1 MLAEHK
7 DSFVCINNKYIRGIY
22 MHMAELVRP
31 TLPIQIF
38 KRSDNLLTAA
48 FTDSEWDSLIPHL
61 SIVNL
66 KVGDVLFKSGETQKH
81 VYFPID
87 SIISLMCELENRE
100 GSEFALIGNEGLV
113 GLFVFTSNFTT
124 SSYGIVQC
132 KGKALKLNADIAR
145 DKFDKSPD
153 FRRLILRYSQVLMTH
168 AAQTSV
174 CYRHHSIEQQLC
186 RTLLLC
192 LDRVK
197 SHDIVLTQELIS
209 RMLGVRR
216 EGVTHAAIKLQA
228 LNIINYSRGH
238 IHVNSRDGLMKKTC
252 ECYDVVRK
260 EYAKLFV

>member
-1 MLAEHK
+1 
-7 DSFVCINNKYIRGIY
+7 
-22 MHMAELVRP
+22 MHMAELFRP
-31 TLPIQIF
+31 PSSPRIIN
-38 KRSDNLLTAA
+38 RSDNLLTDT
-48 FTDSEWDSLIPHL
+48 FTENEWDTLLPHI
-61 SIVNL
+61 SMVEL

-87 SIISLMCELENRE
+87 SIISLMCELENGE

-113 GLFVFTSNFTT
+113 GLFVFTSNLTT

-132 KGKALKLNADIAR
+132 KGRALKLSADIAR
-145 DKFDKSPD
+145 HKFDNSSD

-174 CYRHHSIEQQLC
+174 CYRHHTIEQQLY

-197 SHDIVLTQELIS
+197 SQDIVLTQELIS

-252 ECYDVVRK
+252 ECYDVVKK
-260 EYAKLFV
+260 EYGKLFV

>member
-1 MLAEHK
+1 MYTAQL
-7 DSFVCINNKYIRGIY
+7 D
-22 MHMAELVRP
+22 RP
-31 TLPIQIF
+31 IVSTRILN
-38 KRSDNLLTAA
+38 RSDNLLTAS
-48 FTDSEWDSLIPHL
+48 FTDSAWDSLIPHL
-61 SIVNL
+61 SMVDL

-87 SIISLMCELENRE
+87 SIISLMCELENGE

-113 GLFVFTSNFTT
+113 GLFIFTSNFTT

-145 DKFDKSPD
+145 DRFNVSPD
-153 FRRLILRYSQVLMTH
+153 FRRLILRYAQILMTH

-216 EGVTHAAIKLQA
+216 EGITHAAIKLQE
-228 LNIINYSRGH
+228 LNIISYSRGH